1 MTAPVNQTL
10 SHFAKMCGGSLKGAD
25 APYTSVSTDTRT
37 LGKGALF
44 VALRGPNFDGNQF
57 VGAALAAGAVGAV
70 VDSEQ
75 PAPAGRPVG
84 AFSQIVVADT
94 QAALER
100 AGHEW
105 RELFAIPVVGVA
117 GSNGKT
123 TAKEMTA
130 SILSQMGNCLA
141 TRGNLNNHIGVPLT
155 LLRFEPANKFAVVEI
170 GANNPGEVAHLVRIA
185 RPTVG
190 MITNAGAEHLE
201 GFGSIE
207 GVARAEGEM
216 VEGLAPTA
224 TAVINADD
232 EFVDLWRNLTKARV
246 VTFGVRAKA
255 DFKAEDVRT
264 TIGPVPAA
272 GSRAAVGGS
281 LADRSVADH
290 SAGGPQAQAG
300 GSVGQPKGPSGQP
313 EGFLTQFKLVCP
325 LGTANVV
332 LHMGGRHNVS
342 NALAAAAAAAAA
354 GAGLEHIVAGLG
366 AMRAVAGRLQF
377 KKALSG
383 AWIIDDSYNANP
395 SSMRAGIETLAELD
409 GTKWLVIGDM
419 AELGEHAPDAHK
431 EIGEFARARGVERL
445 YAIGGLAKLAVDS
458 FGAGGQWFADA
469 QALSAALARDLG
481 GGAGRSGHAAGA
493 GAGVRLLIKGSRVNR
508 LERVV
513 DMLVQGSTQQT
524 GGH

>member
-1 MTAPVNQTL
+1 MIQTL
-10 SHFAKMCGGSLKGAD
+10 AHFAQLCGGSLKGAD

-37 LGKGALF
+37 LKKGALF

-75 PAPAGRPVG
+75 PAAL
-84 AFSQIVVADT
+84 SQIVVADT

-100 AGHEW
+100 AGHAW
-105 RELFAIPVVGVA
+105 REQFAIPVVGVA

-155 LLRFEPANKFAVVEI
+155 LLRFEPANHFAVVEV

-232 EFVDLWRNLTKARV
+232 QFADLWRKLTKARV
-246 VTFGVRAKA
+246 VTFGMRAKA
-255 DFKAEDVRT
+255 DFKADDVRM
-264 TIGPVPAA
+264 TIGSVPAGDSLVPA
-272 GSRAAVGGS
+272 GDS
-281 LADRSVADH
+281 LAVRSV
-290 SAGGPQAQAG
+290 
-300 GSVGQPKGPSGQP
+300 VGAKDQP

-325 LGTANVV
+325 LGTATVV

-354 GAGLEHIVAGLG
+354 GAGLEQIVAGLG

-409 GTKWLVIGDM
+409 GVKWLVIGDM
-419 AELGEHAPDAHK
+419 AELGEYAPDAHK
-431 EIGEFARARGVERL
+431 EIGEFARTHGIERL
-445 YAIGGLAKLAVDS
+445 YAMGGLAKLAVDS
-458 FGAGGQWFADA
+458 FGAGGQWFADT
-469 QALSAALARDLG
+469 QALSSALARDLE
-481 GGAGRSGHAAGA
+481 GRAKAPAADAAGSARAA
-493 GAGVRLLIKGSRVNR
+493 GSQAAARVRLLIKGSRVNR

-513 DMLVQGSTQQT
+513 DLLVHGSTQQT

>member
-1 MTAPVNQTL
+1 MTPTL
-10 SHFAKMCGGSLKGAD
+10 AHFAQLCGGTLKGAD
-25 APYTSVSTDTRT
+25 ASYVSVSTDTRT

-44 VALRGPNFDGNQF
+44 VALKGPNFDGNKF

-75 PAPAGRPVG
+75 PVAL
-84 AFSQIVVADT
+84 SQIVVTDT

-100 AGHEW
+100 AGQGW
-105 RELFAIPVVGVA
+105 REQFAIPVVGVA

-130 SILSQMGNCLA
+130 SILGQMGNCLA

-155 LLRFEPANKFAVVEI
+155 LLRLVPANKFAVVEV

-216 VEGLAPTA
+216 VEGLATSA

-232 EFVDLWRNLTKARV
+232 EFVDLWRKLTGARV
-246 VTFGVRAKA
+246 VTFGVRASA
-255 DFKAEDVRT
+255 DFKADDVRT
-264 TIGPVPAA
+264 TIGAA
-272 GSRAAVGGS
+272 
-281 LADRSVADH
+281 
-290 SAGGPQAQAG
+290 SA
-300 GSVGQPKGPSGQP
+300 GQP

-325 LGTANVV
+325 LGTADVV

-354 GAGLEHIVAGLG
+354 GAGLEQIVAGLG

-377 KKALSG
+377 KKGLSG

-409 GTKWLVIGDM
+409 GAKWLVIGDM

-431 EIGEFARARGVERL
+431 EIGEYARAHGVERL
-445 YAIGGLAKLAVDS
+445 YAMGGLARLAVDS
-458 FGAGGQWFADA
+458 FGAGAQWFPDA
-469 QALSAALARDLG
+469 QTLSDTLTRDLG
-481 GGAGRSGHAAGA
+481 GGDIQTSAS
-493 GAGVRLLIKGSRVNR
+493 GAGVRLLVKGSRVNR

-513 DMLVQGSTQQT
+513 DRLAHGSAGLVQGSTQHT